1 MDVNTINDA
10 TVIKSN
16 NVKDLLTEVSKET
29 YTDLSELIGNNKP
42 TTMKYSIDT
51 CVSQKPDNHLCV
63 TILKVHLSDGSWVA
77 EDMFS
82 YVFRS
87 TTVSIKNME
96 QAIKDMVNYYKKNIL
111 KLED

>member
-1 MDVNTINDA
+1 MDVNTIKHA
-10 TVIKSN
+10 AIIRSN

-29 YTDLSELIGNNKP
+29 YSDLSELVGDNKP
-42 TTMKYSIDT
+42 TKMKYSIDT
-51 CVSQKPDNHLCV
+51 CVSKKPDSHVCV
-63 TILKVHLSDGSWVA
+63 TILNVHLSDGAWVA
-77 EDMFS
+77 EDVFS
-82 YVFRS
+82 HVFRS

>member
-1 MDVNTINDA
+1 MDVNTIKHAD
-10 TVIKSN
+10 VIKSN

-42 TTMKYSIDT
+42 TIMKYSIDT
-51 CVSQKPDNHLCV
+51 CVSQKQDSHVCV
-63 TILKVHLSDGSWVA
+63 TILNVHLSNGSWTA
-77 EDMFS
+77 DDMFS
-82 YVFRS
+82 HVFRS

>member
-29 YTDLSELIGNNKP
+29 YTDLSELIGSNKP

-63 TILKVHLSDGSWVA
+63 TILKVHLSDGSWMA

-82 YVFRS
+82 HVFRS
-87 TTVSIKNME
+87 TTVSINNME